1 MEPFQLCGI
10 GDGNH
15 CLGEVT
21 DRVVARRNGAFAVA
35 DVVDRDDEVLA
46 LQRFDL
52 RSPHPM
58 VAAERMG
65 QYQRRPPRTA
75 GFKLSNS
82 RAGRSRREGGQGDRS
97 KTETTNACAAERRS
111 SATTSA
117 EGSTPSAHNGA
128 AAASTA
134 APAV

>member
-1 MEPFQLCGI
+1 M
-10 GDGNH
+10 
-15 CLGEVT
+15 
-21 DRVVARRNGAFAVA
+21 A
-35 DVVDRDDEVLA
+35 DVVDGNDEVLA

-65 QYQRRPPRTA
+65 EYQRRPPWTA
-75 GFKLSNS
+75 GFEVSDS
-82 RAGRSRREGGQGDRS
+82 RAGRSRRERGHGDRS
-97 KTETTNACAAERRS
+97 KTEATNASAAERRS

-117 EGSTPSAHNGA
+117 EGSTTSDDNA
-128 AAASTA
+128 AVAASTA